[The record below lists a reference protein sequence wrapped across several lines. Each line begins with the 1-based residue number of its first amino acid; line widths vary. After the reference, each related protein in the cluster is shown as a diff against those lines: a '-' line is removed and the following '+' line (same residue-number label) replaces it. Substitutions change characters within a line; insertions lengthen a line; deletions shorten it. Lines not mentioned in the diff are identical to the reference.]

1 MTQHIQYPPI
11 TTTHLVALYPQWAG
25 TRKTFTQPLPIYTS
39 IIPYMFLTNYLH
51 LLWLS
56 SLFSW
61 VWQSSLQVFL
71 CSASTSYSLYFIP
84 RIFTHLFL
92 SFFRRLGPSHSALIA
107 TRAVHLTKMINSHKW
122 LTKQI
127 QQLLHHAYL
136 LLASKRLQ
144 YNNQLTR
151 TAAPNRSEPTL
162 PPVTTALATRLD
174 AVSLICIRSTG
185 TLSAL
190 LATCNY
196 TTQHI
201 SCRSLKIHSHHAMQV

>member
-1 MTQHIQYPPI
+1 MI
-11 TTTHLVALYPQWAG
+11 V
-25 TRKTFTQPLPIYTS
+25 
-39 IIPYMFLTNYLH
+39 
-51 LLWLS
+51 
-56 SLFSW
+56 FSPG
-61 VWQSSLQVFL
+61 FL
-71 CSASTSYSLYFIP
+71 CSASTSYSLYFIIHAFSP
-84 RIFTHLFL
+84 TC
-92 SFFRRLGPSHSALIA
+92 SCFFRRLGPSHSALIA

-127 QQLLHHAYL
+127 QQLLHHVYL
-136 LLASKRLQ
+136 LLASKWLQ

-151 TAAPNRSEPTL
+151 TAPPNRSEPPL

-196 TTQHI
+196 TTQHV
-201 SCRSLKIHSHHAMQV
+201 SCRSLKIHSHHATQV